1 MEKREIL
8 QRVINILVD
17 KGVNKW
23 NSGKHTK
30 QLFRKWYY
38 EEINKG
44 HDVYFATFTFKEE
57 YNFLNFKNWNRKQ
70 FVDYLKK
77 TCKINAILYADFGL
91 ENNRFHLHGFISTK
105 HKLDIK
111 NKDYFNKFGFSH
123 FEKAK
128 EKNIHYIVKYSL
140 KMNLDFR
147 FRTILTRGIDKCIP
161 PQQK

>member
-1 MEKREIL
+1 MENKELL
-8 QRVINILVD
+8 QHSFNILVQ

-38 EEINKG
+38 NEINNCRY
-44 HDVYFATFTFKEE
+44 VYFATFTFKQE
-57 YNFLNFKNWNRKQ
+57 YNIHDFKNWNRKQ

-91 ENNRFHLHGFISTK
+91 ENNRFHLHGFISSK
-105 HKLDIK
+105 QKLNIK
-111 NKDYFNKFGFSH
+111 KQDYFNKYGFTH
-123 FEKAK
+123 FEIAK

-140 KMNLDFR
+140 KMNLEFK
-147 FRTILTRGIDKCIP
+147 FRTILCRGIDKCIP
-161 PQQK
+161 PM